1 MTIKK
6 AIKIL
11 DSYLKQKQE
20 HLIHAFEFETK
31 TYEKDTFEIPKIMR
45 ENLETEIKILKLL
58 QAQIA
63 PICRHP
69 KKYQDKMK
77 NGNLYCM
84 NCNMDL

>member
-11 DSYLKQKQE
+11 EYYIAEKEK
-20 HLIHAFEFETK
+20 HLERSIEYEKKA
-31 TYEKDTFEIPKIMR
+31 YEKDTFEIPKMMR
-45 ENLETEIKILKLL
+45 ENLESEITILKIL
-58 QAQIA
+58 QAQIV
-63 PICRHP
+63 PKCRHP